1 MFWVFGHE
9 AVRILFPQTGMEPVL
24 PALEGEFVT
33 AGPPILNRRLGKH
46 FADFEI
52 I

>member
-1 MFWVFGHE
+1 MFWDFGHE